1 MLLGSYYDGVEL
13 HREEKI
19 VFARFLT
26 PHHVIS
32 TCGVDGGLRD
42 DLECIYNH
50 QDCEPT
56 GHHHGAHNLAIG
68 DSATYREMV
77 SGAHGLIAGRCATLG
92 TAANM
97 NCLAIASDR
106 FRDLEVI
113 AACTGGVESNA
124 GRAGDPAFIYEWEGH
139 FERTVDEATAPLRG
153 TINTMLFISQELAPG
168 AMVRTVMTA
177 TEAKTAV
184 LQELSVG
191 SRYSDGL
198 ATGTG
203 TDGIAIASRLTGKK
217 PLTWVGKHSKLGEL
231 VGRTVHDAI
240 KRSLALQNSLTP
252 LGQCSALVHIERF
265 GAGRQSMIEGVDSF
279 LSAEE
284 GQLFRDNFVAIDRDP
299 ITVAAVV
306 ALVHL
311 RDNLSWGIVPESCWR
326 EILFSYGAQLSMGV
340 SGKVD
345 RGLQYRTQLASE
357 GHGTDNPS
365 FLRLIY
371 HAMAVGFR
379 DKWT

>member
-1 MLLGSYYDGVEL
+1 VLLGSYYDGVEL

-26 PHHVIS
+26 PHRVIS
-32 TCGVDGGLRD
+32 TCGVGGGLRD

-68 DSATYREMV
+68 DSATCREMV

-139 FERTVDEATAPLRG
+139 FERTVDKAIAPLRG

-203 TDGIAIASRLTGKK
+203 TDGIAIAARLTGKK

-365 FLRLIY
+365 FFRLIY